1 MIGTGTLLN
10 AGAIIAGSIAGV
22 MIHSRLPQKMVNTI
36 FQGMGLITIVIGISM
51 ALQSNNLVIIVLSI
65 VLGIV
70 IGEWID
76 IDKYTRRLSDYLI
89 EKGRTRFGKS
99 SGKENIIA
107 DNVTGD
113 GDDYATENGKDSTTG
128 SIAQMGKSAS
138 ADRFTQGFVTASML
152 FCVGSMAILGAIEDG
167 MGREP
172 NLLITK
178 SVMDGISSVAFA
190 ATFGIA
196 VLFSAFPVL
205 IYQGLLTI
213 FAAFIMQFMNDTM
226 IADLTAVGGVL
237 LIGLGI
243 NIMKIREVNVIN
255 MLPALVI
262 VMILSYLFG
271 S

>member
-22 MIHSRLPQKMVNTI
+22 MIHSRLPQKMANTI

-51 ALQSNNLVIIVLSI
+51 ALISNNLVIIVLSI

-70 IGEWID
+70 IGEWTD
-76 IDKYTRRLSDYLI
+76 IDKYTRRLSDFFI
-89 EKGRTRFGKS
+89 EKGRTRFGKTNGEENVIENKMSNVS
-99 SGKENIIA
+99 S
-107 DNVTGD
+107 
-113 GDDYATENGKDSTTG
+113 
-128 SIAQMGKSAS
+128 
-138 ADRFTQGFVTASML
+138 DRFTQGFVTASML
-152 FCVGSMAILGAIEDG
+152 FCVGSMAILGSIEDG
-167 MGREP
+167 MGKEP

-178 SVMDGISSVAFA
+178 SVMDGISSIAFA

-243 NIMKIREVNVIN
+243 SIMKIKEVNVIN
-255 MLPALVI
+255 MLPALII
-262 VMILSYLFG
+262 VVILSYLFG

>member
-10 AGAIIAGSIAGV
+10 AGAIIIGSTIGV

-36 FQGMGLITIVIGISM
+36 FQGMGLITAVIGISM
-51 ALQSNNLVIIVLSI
+51 SLRSDNLIIIVISVVSGII
-65 VLGIV
+65 V
-70 IGEWID
+70 GEWVD
-76 IDKYTRRLSDYLI
+76 IDRYVRRLS
-89 EKGRTRFGKS
+89 GKIGNNTDS
-99 SGKENIIA
+99 NKF
-107 DNVTGD
+107 
-113 GDDYATENGKDSTTG
+113 TE
-128 SIAQMGKSAS
+128 
-138 ADRFTQGFVTASML
+138 GFVTASML
-152 FCVGSMAILGAIEDG
+152 FCVGAMAILGAIEDG
-167 MGREP
+167 MGKTP

-178 SVMDGISSVAFA
+178 SVIDGISSIAFA

-213 FAAFIMQFMNDTM
+213 FAAFIMQFMSDAM

-243 NIMKIREVNVIN
+243 NIMKIKEINIVN
-255 MLPALVI
+255 MLPALII
-262 VMILSYLFG
+262 VVLLSYFF

>member
-10 AGAIIAGSIAGV
+10 AGAIIVGSTIGV

-36 FQGMGLITIVIGISM
+36 FQGMGLITAVIGISM
-51 ALQSNNLVIIVLSI
+51 SLRSDNLIIIVISVVSGII
-65 VLGIV
+65 V
-70 IGEWID
+70 GEWID
-76 IDKYTRRLSDYLI
+76 IDRYLRRLS
-89 EKGRTRFGKS
+89 GKIGNNTDS
-99 SGKENIIA
+99 NKF
-107 DNVTGD
+107 
-113 GDDYATENGKDSTTG
+113 TE
-128 SIAQMGKSAS
+128 
-138 ADRFTQGFVTASML
+138 GFVTASML
-152 FCVGSMAILGAIEDG
+152 FCVGAMAILGAIEDG
-167 MGREP
+167 MGKTP

-178 SVMDGISSVAFA
+178 SVMDGISSIAFA

-213 FAAFIMQFMNDTM
+213 FAAFIMQFMSDAM

-243 NIMKIREVNVIN
+243 NIMKIKEINIVN
-255 MLPALVI
+255 MLPALII
-262 VMILSYLFG
+262 VVLLSYFF

>member
-10 AGAIIAGSIAGV
+10 AGAIIIGSTIGV

-36 FQGMGLITIVIGISM
+36 FQGMGLITAVIGISM
-51 ALQSNNLVIIVLSI
+51 SLRSDNLIIIVISVVSGII
-65 VLGIV
+65 V
-70 IGEWID
+70 GEWVD
-76 IDKYTRRLSDYLI
+76 IDRYVRRLS
-89 EKGRTRFGKS
+89 GKIGNNTDS
-99 SGKENIIA
+99 NKF
-107 DNVTGD
+107 
-113 GDDYATENGKDSTTG
+113 TE
-128 SIAQMGKSAS
+128 
-138 ADRFTQGFVTASML
+138 GFVTASML
-152 FCVGSMAILGAIEDG
+152 FCVGAMAILGAIEDG
-167 MGREP
+167 MGKTP

-178 SVMDGISSVAFA
+178 SVMDGISSIAFA

-213 FAAFIMQFMNDTM
+213 FAAFIMQFMSDAM

-243 NIMKIREVNVIN
+243 NIMKIREINIVN
-255 MLPALVI
+255 MLPALII
-262 VMILSYLFG
+262 VVLLSYFF